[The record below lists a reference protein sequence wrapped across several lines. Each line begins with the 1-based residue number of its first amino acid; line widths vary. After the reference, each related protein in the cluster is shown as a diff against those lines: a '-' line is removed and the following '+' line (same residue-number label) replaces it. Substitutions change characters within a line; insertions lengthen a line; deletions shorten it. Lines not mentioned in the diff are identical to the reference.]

1 MCIYIYYNIWRVGQF
16 YIILNG
22 FIVQKSFFFFF
33 WLFKR
38 LDTNMVFWMSDQ
50 LHHVSQDNGRYSEI
64 FDRLLQR
71 LTNQNR
77 VFQKAV

>member
-1 MCIYIYYNIWRVGQF
+1 MGLLCK
-16 YIILNG
+16 
-22 FIVQKSFFFFF
+22 IVFFFGGGGGF
-33 WLFKR
+33 FKR